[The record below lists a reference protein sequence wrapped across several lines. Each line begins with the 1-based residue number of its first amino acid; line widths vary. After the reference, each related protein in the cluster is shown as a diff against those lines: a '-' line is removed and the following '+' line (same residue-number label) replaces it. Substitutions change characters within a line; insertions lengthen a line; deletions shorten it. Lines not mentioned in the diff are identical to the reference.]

1 MPVHHPQKIWEEMP
15 VRLLSRRSRP
25 KQTTTRAFSPCFQ
38 RYEISVRNHSPS
50 RNVEI
55 ILPIVLVALQFVLQS
70 CAHGSDREGPQT
82 LNGRGTGSATTSDAR
97 KGDGPEIRKISRRSN
112 GVENAPDTATGRA
125 RRRNARSTRSIEIEE
140 DLSTSEL
147 ESQARSRELADG
159 EYRWHDYPRE
169 VRGNV
174 NCPDVD
180 LVEYKGEILDYDR
193 PLEINPAFKP
203 RLKRFEAIV
212 RDVAVEVY
220 GRPPDR
226 IVNFG
231 GHNCRT
237 VGGRG
242 EKLSEHAFGHAIDV
256 AGFEFDALPV
266 ANAAR
271 LTHRRAAEAFE
282 VRLEDHWNASLGFAR
297 LHREFLRRLTEVLE
311 HGGPFSG
318 MLGPSYPGH
327 DRVFHFDFGPEF
339 FFRL

>member
-1 MPVHHPQKIWEEMP
+1 MP
-15 VRLLSRRSRP
+15 VRLPSRRSRAREP
-25 KQTTTRAFSPCFQ
+25 ATRAFSPLFL
-38 RYEISVRNHSPS
+38 RHESSVRNHAPS
-50 RNVEI
+50 RTIEVA
-55 ILPIVLVALQFVLQS
+55 LPIVLVALQFVLQS
-70 CAHGSDREGPQT
+70 CAHGSDREGAQT
-82 LNGRGTGSATTSDAR
+82 LNGRGTGSASASNAR
-97 KGDGPEIRKISRRSN
+97 KSDGPEIRKLSRRTN
-112 GVENAPDTATGRA
+112 DAENASEAATGKA
-125 RRRNARSTRSIEIEE
+125 RRRNSRSTRSIEVDE

-147 ESQARSRELADG
+147 ESRARSRELADG
-159 EYRWHDYPRE
+159 EYRWHDYSRE

-174 NCPDVD
+174 DCPDVD
-180 LVEYKGEILDYDR
+180 LIEYKGEILGYDR

-203 RLKRFEAIV
+203 RLRRFEAIV

-266 ANAAR
+266 TNAGG

-297 LHREFLRRLTEVLE
+297 LHREFLRRLAKVLE